1 MSKKTSN
8 FDLQKI
14 LLLFCAIG
22 LIPIALSYGLIPEKT
37 LTPLFG
43 ISVDNMN
50 LTYIMRAVMGLYFGQ
65 IAFWFLG
72 AFNDKF
78 RRPALF
84 GLVVFMLGLAF
95 GRLIS
100 ILLDGIPHW
109 LLLVYLCLELTFG
122 LIGLIVLNKVKNK

>member
-14 LLLFCAIG
+14 LLLFCSIG

-37 LTPLFG
+37 LTPIFG
-43 ISVDNMN
+43 ISVENMN
-50 LTYIMRAVMGLYFGQ
+50 LTHIMRAVMGLYLGQ
-65 IAFWFLG
+65 IVFWFLG
-72 AFNDKF
+72 AFNHKF

-95 GRLIS
+95 GRIIS
-100 ILLDGIPHW
+100 ILLDGTPHW
-109 LLLVYLCLELTFG
+109 LLLVYLCLELLLG
-122 LIGLIVLNKVKNK
+122 LLGLFILNKAKNE